1 MDALRQF
8 LDQPMIRLAGAALA
22 GLVLAFSFPPY
33 GLWPLATLSVAALS
47 LLTRGRSARAG
58 ALHGLVFGL
67 AFSLILLDWMRVI
80 GVDAWVLIS
89 VLEALFFALLG
100 AGLAVTA
107 PLRWWPLAHAA
118 LWAGAELLRARI
130 PFGGFPWGR
139 LAFGQADTP
148 LTPYAAVGGA
158 PLVTAMTAV
167 TGALLAYGIAA
178 THLRRTAA
186 VTAAVGGILAVPL
199 VALAIP
205 IPTGADREVTVALV
219 QGNVPRLGLDAF
231 EQRRAVVRNHIAATE
246 DLARQISTGD
256 VPQPE
261 IVLWPENSTDIDPYD
276 NAEVRD
282 LIQAAVTEIGVP
294 TLVGA
299 VVDAPDGERAQN
311 VGIVWDPTTGPGETY
326 VKRHPV
332 PFGEYIPFRSL
343 LERYITR
350 LDRVPRD
357 FAPGDEAGVLD
368 IGPARLGDV
377 ICFEIAYDGLVR
389 DAVTHGGEAIV
400 VQTNNA
406 TYGQTGQ
413 TEQQFAI
420 SRLRAVEHGR
430 SVLIAATSGISAVI
444 APDGSVVER
453 SAEFTQ
459 QVLVRPVG
467 LRDGRTIADRLGA
480 WPEWLI
486 ALAGGGAV
494 ALVVV
499 ASKRG
504 TLHPTNSANTL
515 KSDVKET
522 TNA

>member
-1 MDALRQF
+1 
-8 LDQPMIRLAGAALA
+8 
-22 GLVLAFSFPPY
+22 
-33 GLWPLATLSVAALS
+33 
-47 LLTRGRSARAG
+47 
-58 ALHGLVFGL
+58 
-67 AFSLILLDWMRVI
+67 
-80 GVDAWVLIS
+80 
-89 VLEALFFALLG
+89 
-100 AGLAVTA
+100 
-107 PLRWWPLAHAA
+107 
-118 LWAGAELLRARI
+118 
-130 PFGGFPWGR
+130 
-139 LAFGQADTP
+139 
-148 LTPYAAVGGA
+148 
-158 PLVTAMTAV
+158 MTAL
-167 TGALLAYGIAA
+167 TGALLAYGIA
-178 THLRRTAA
+178 TGNVRRRTAA
-186 VTAAVGGILAVPL
+186 VVAFGGIITVPL
-199 VALAIP
+199 AALAIP
-205 IPTGADREVTVALV
+205 IPTDADREITVALV

-231 EQRRAVVRNHIAATE
+231 EQRRAVVRNHVSATE
-246 DLARQISTGD
+246 DLALQVGAREVLAPD
-256 VPQPE
+256 

-282 LIQAAVTEIGVP
+282 LIQNAVADIGVP

-332 PFGEYIPFRSL
+332 PFGEYIPFRSF

-357 FAPGDEAGVLD
+357 FAPGDEVGVLD

-444 APDGSVVER
+444 APDGSVVGR
-453 SAEFTQ
+453 SEEFTQ
-459 QVLVRPVG
+459 QVLVQPVG
-467 LRDGRTIADRLGA
+467 LRDGITIADRLGA

-486 ALAGGGAV
+486 ALAGAGAV

-499 ASKRG
+499 ESKRG
-504 TLHPTNSANTL
+504 TPHRTRSANTL
-515 KSDVKET
+515 KPDIKET